1 MTVTALIPTYNRR
14 AHTFRAIDSVLG
26 QTVPVDEIIVVD
38 DGSTDG
44 TAEAVSD
51 RYGSRVVLFR
61 QENAGTSVAR
71 NRGIREATG
80 EWIAFLDSDDVW
92 FPTKIERQMGA
103 LATLGG
109 EFGVCFT
116 DNLFGGNPDMKLS
129 VFQQSGFQP
138 ALQLGPLEDA
148 TWYMLAALQP
158 FFTSSLLISRSLL
171 RALDGFDETLT
182 LGEDADLVFRLSF
195 RTRFCFVAE
204 PLVEID
210 RTPAR
215 GRLCDLY
222 TTRNDRKYENFERR
236 CTKWLALPEV
246 MGTQY
251 ERSIR
256 EMLREFRYD
265 STEAKIHHLR
275 IEPALREI
283 RRIRAMDEGYLS
295 IFGTLLRR
303 KLVKMRRSRG
313 GRDATPCALLSEKR
327 RKHFENLRGDSDL

>member
-1 MTVTALIPTYNRR
+1 LRVSALIPTYNRGS
-14 AHTFRAIDSVLG
+14 HVFRAIDSVLA

-44 TAEAVSD
+44 TAEAIGVH
-51 RYGSRVVLFR
+51 YGSRVKVVS
-61 QENAGTSVAR
+61 QENKGVSAAR
-71 NRGIREATG
+71 NRGIREARG
-80 EWIAFLDSDDVW
+80 ECVAFLDSDDVW
-92 FPTKIERQMGA
+92 FPTKIERQMEA

-109 EFGVCFT
+109 EFGLCFT

-138 ALQLGPLEDA
+138 APRLGPLEDA

-171 RALDGFDETLT
+171 KELDGFDETLT

-215 GRLCDLY
+215 GGLCDLY

-236 CTKWLALPEV
+236 CTKWLTLPEV
-246 MGTQY
+246 VGTKY
-251 ERSIR
+251 ERPIH

-265 STEAKIHHLR
+265 STEAKIHQLR
-275 IEPALREI
+275 VGPAFGEI
-283 RRIRAMDEGYLS
+283 RRIRSMGESYVLV
-295 IFGTLLRR
+295 FTTLLRR
-303 KLVKMRRSRG
+303 KLAKIGRGRSVSDPISG
-313 GRDATPCALLSEKR
+313 AQLSGKEGNA
-327 RKHFENLRGDSDL
+327 F